1 MPNFMSRIALDV
13 RHLARTE
20 IYMFFSVD
28 LRLFR
33 TFAAN
38 CFLRVTLGGS
48 NALRRRASE
57 MMPSCCTLRVNR
69 RSIASK
75 LSPSRFLTSTN

>member
-1 MPNFMSRIALDV
+1 MRGQA
-13 RHLARTE
+13 RHKNYR
-20 IYMFFSVD
+20 FFSVD
-28 LRLFR
+28 LRLFL
-33 TFAAN
+33 TLAAI

-48 NALRRRASE
+48 KALRRRASE

-75 LSPSRFLTSTN
+75 LSPSRFFTSTN